1 MGKGKIAEIMR
12 KFYKALILIAVVI
25 VLALVLVAVFSW
37 KTDTVE
43 IKVDEKI
50 GNTPITV
57 ERLRQ
62 IGQWEFLTVSDEEL
76 VDTVD
81 KHLFR
86 KDEMIRIYYGELRL
100 GIDMREL
107 TDDAFKQRGDTVE
120 ILLPPIKLLDENFI
134 DEART
139 KTFYESGKW
148 NGADMEKMYEKARRQ
163 MKERCMTHDNI
174 ELARE
179 NAVNSMKTMLSTLG
193 VEKYIVNSR

>member
-12 KFYKALILIAVVI
+12 KFYKALILIAVLI

-107 TDDAFKQRGDTVE
+107 TDDAFKQLGDTVE

-139 KTFYESGKW
+139 RTFYESGKW

-163 MKERCMTHDNI
+163 MKERCMTPDNI